1 MEESN
6 SMKRRSFNTKQVHR
20 LNFIVTCIVVFLIVT
35 PIVID
40 KGVSETIMYIIAG
53 LTVIALSLLNFII
66 KFPYTFKA
74 VLFSV
79 IPGAVIY
86 SLYYLDG
93 FTLNKHHYLFI
104 TIVMA
109 AIYFDKKILLIY
121 GLIIDI
127 FLITAY
133 AFVPDSLL
141 GESNTFSNF
150 IVIFFVINGI
160 LYMLSRL
167 NQWGGQLVTD
177 AQKNE
182 QEAIKLLQEAKELV
196 QKIEQS
202 AHTLGEETDDV
213 KNISNSL
220 EHISNTI
227 LSSAQQ
233 IAQAIQSE
241 ADSIVTMHDVMQ
253 DSKQEL
259 SQTVELSQEA
269 MQLSQN
275 VNEQLRE
282 NAQHVDQVTKH
293 MDELGD
299 SMNTT
304 VHTMDELQKSLQT
317 VNELLISIKNIADQ
331 TNLLALN
338 AAIEAARAGENGKGF
353 AVVAEEVRKLAEES
367 AQTASK
373 ITEVT
378 LDLSSKSSAAQEQSL
393 RGQTTALEG
402 RKLLKEIA
410 LVFRNVKHSSDIS
423 NANMEKSVLAIEKI
437 SKQFN
442 QILSEIEM
450 ISAMSQQ
457 NSAATEEIV
466 SSINEEHNL
475 LASIGKATAELQQL
489 NRELIAL
496 TK

>member
-1 MEESN
+1 M
-6 SMKRRSFNTKQVHR
+6 RSGFKTFNVKLVHK
-20 LNFIVTCIVVFLIVT
+20 LNFIVTCIMVALIVV
-35 PIVID
+35 PQVID
-40 KGVSETIMYIIAG
+40 EGISETTLYILAG
-53 LTVIALSLLNFII
+53 LSVIGLSLLNYFI
-66 KFPYTFKA
+66 KFPYRLKS
-74 VLFSV
+74 VLFAV
-79 IPGAVIY
+79 IPGTVVY
-86 SLYYLDG
+86 SLFFLDG

-109 AIYFDKKILLIY
+109 AIYFDRKILISY
-121 GLIIDI
+121 GLIIQF
-127 FLITAY
+127 FLITSY
-133 AFVPDSLL
+133 AFVPENLL
-141 GESNTFSNF
+141 GENYTFTQF
-150 IVIFFVINGI
+150 LVQFFVFNGI
-160 LYMLSRL
+160 LFMLNKL
-167 NQWGGQLVTD
+167 NQWGGQLVID
-177 AQKNE
+177 AQQSE
-182 QEAIKLLQEAKELV
+182 EEATKLLNEAQELMK
-196 QKIEQS
+196 KIEQS
-202 AHTLGEETDDV
+202 AQILGDETDDV

-220 EHISNTI
+220 ESVSNTI

-233 IAQAIQSE
+233 IAESIQSE
-241 ADSIVTMHDVMQ
+241 ADSLVTMHNVMH
-253 DSKQEL
+253 DSKTEL

-269 MQLSQN
+269 MELSED
-275 VNEQLRE
+275 VNEQLSK
-282 NAQHVDQVTKH
+282 NAQHVNQVTQH

-304 VHTMDELQKSLQT
+304 VRTMDELQNSLQT

-378 LDLSSKSSAAQEQSL
+378 LELSSKSSAAQEQSL
-393 RGQTTALEG
+393 RGQTTAVEG
-402 RKLLKEIA
+402 QKLLKEIA
-410 LVFRNVKHSSDIS
+410 QVFKNVKNASDIS
-423 NANMEKSVLAIEKI
+423 NANMKQSVLAVEKI
-437 SKQFN
+437 SNQFEK
-442 QILSEIEM
+442 ILSEIEM
-450 ISAMSQQ
+450 VSAMSQQ

-475 LASIGKATAELQQL
+475 LESIGKATAELQQL